1 MKLKTILAVAAVL
14 FALFPAHTEENMN
27 ATLQIGKTKY
37 AVAFEENK
45 TVQSLLEL
53 FPLSVKM
60 NEWAGNS
67 EYYARLSQRLDTSD
81 AKTPKSFSAGD
92 IALYNNI
99 SLVIF
104 YADTTSTS
112 GYVLLGRIKNTDG
125 GLKSAL
131 ENAGGKVVFQ
141 SSEKSAASKPDD
153 KAEIAEIAN
162 LYKEMYKAMIAK
174 DLNAMSKIHANS
186 FVLVHMTGTRM
197 NKDEYLAAVKDGTL
211 NYYTAEHDDISVNVD
226 GNKAALCGKSR
237 VNAAVYGGGNHT
249 WHLQQDMTLEKIG
262 GEWKF
267 TYSKASTY

>member
-1 MKLKTILAVAAVL
+1 MKPKTILAVAAAL
-14 FALFPAHTEENMN
+14 FALFSAHTEENVGF
-27 ATLQIGKTKY
+27 ALEIGKTEY
-37 AVAFEENK
+37 AAAFEESK

-67 EYYARLSQRLDTSD
+67 EYYARFSQRLDTSD

-92 IALYNNI
+92 IALYNNV

-104 YADTTSTS
+104 YADTTNTS
-112 GYVLLGRIKNTDG
+112 GYVLLGCIKNTDG
-125 GLKSAL
+125 GLKFAL
-131 ENAGGKVVFQ
+131 ENAGGNVSFKI
-141 SSEKSAASKPDD
+141 SEK
-153 KAEIAEIAN
+153 AEIAN
-162 LYKEMYKAMIAK
+162 LYRKMYRAMTSR
-174 DLNAMSKIHANS
+174 DLDAMAKIHADN

-197 NKDEYLAAVKDGTL
+197 NKVEYLAAVKDGTL
-211 NYYTAEHDDISVNVD
+211 NYYTAEHDDISVSLD